1 MKANDPT
8 RVNQP
13 TAPASL
19 VPGCAAPAQPTRS
32 VELPY
37 RLRDLRDFLDS
48 LKLGAAVP
56 DGDAMPCNYVAPAGW
71 VCAGRCFHSREEARQ
86 FFISECVLGTGLD
99 RLIWP
104 GIASADISALAAT
117 LYESCQR
124 LGSPIQEAAIRSCL
138 FRRCE
143 QFNYLVDHG

>member
-1 MKANDPT
+1 METN
-8 RVNQP
+8 NQY
-13 TAPASL
+13 PASQAGT
-19 VPGCAAPAQPTRS
+19 PPHPAAETSTEKGQRVS
-32 VELPY
+32 VLPY
-37 RLRDLRDFLDS
+37 RLRDLSDFIDS
-48 LKLGAAVP
+48 LELGAADP

-71 VCAGRCFHSREEARQ
+71 ECAGRCFHSREEARQ
-86 FFISECVLGTGLD
+86 YFISECVLGSGVD

-104 GIASADISALAAT
+104 GITSASISALAAT
-117 LYESCQR
+117 LHESSQR